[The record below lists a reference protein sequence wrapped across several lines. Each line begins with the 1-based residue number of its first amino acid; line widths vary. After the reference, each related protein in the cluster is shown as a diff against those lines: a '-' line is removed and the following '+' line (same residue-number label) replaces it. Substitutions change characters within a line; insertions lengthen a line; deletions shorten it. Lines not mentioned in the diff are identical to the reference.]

1 MIRTAAFRFTALAA
15 LIVLTGC
22 SVFTART
29 TTPEPIPVECREKV
43 PARPAMPTEA
53 LTVKPTIDQL
63 LKHQDAEIVVRE
75 AYEVQLRTALVI
87 CTTPIQP

>member
-1 MIRTAAFRFTALAA
+1 MIRIAAIAA
-15 LIVLTGC
+15 LFSLTGC

-29 TTPEPIPVECREKV
+29 TTAEPIPVECREKV

-53 LTVKPTIDQL
+53 LTGKPTIDQL

>member
-22 SVFTART
+22 SSLTTRT
-29 TTPEPIPVECREKV
+29 TIQVPVPVECREKV
-43 PARPAMPTEA
+43 ADRPAMPTEA
-53 LTVKPTIDQL
+53 FTAKPSLDAWVKA
-63 LKHQDAEIVVRE
+63 QDAEIVLRE
-75 AYEVQLRTALVI
+75 SYEVQLRTALVI

>member
-1 MIRTAAFRFTALAA
+1 MKHIA
-15 LIVLTGC
+15 LIACLLSLTGC
-22 SVFTART
+22 SAFTART
-29 TTPEPIPVECREKV
+29 TTAEPIPVECREKV
-43 PARPAMPTEA
+43 ADRPAMPTEA
-53 LTVKPTIDQL
+53 LTTKPTVDQL